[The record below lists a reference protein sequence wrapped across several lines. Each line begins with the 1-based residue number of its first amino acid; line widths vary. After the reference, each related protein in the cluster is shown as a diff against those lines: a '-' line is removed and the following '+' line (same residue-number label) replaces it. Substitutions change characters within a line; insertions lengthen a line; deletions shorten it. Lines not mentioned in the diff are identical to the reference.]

1 MLPLARAFFVYFF
14 LVESYFALFCNE
26 LYQMKLN
33 FFLLKLFEKKK
44 KKMFRCGIRTWTISL
59 VTTSKS
65 YEFRQQLYISYSCSR

>member
-44 KKMFRCGIRTWTISL
+44 KKNVSVWDSNL
-59 VTTSKS
+59 DH
-65 YEFRQQLYISYSCSR
+65 QSRNNF

>member
-44 KKMFRCGIRTWTISL
+44 KNVSVL
-59 VTTSKS
+59 DSNLDH
-65 YEFRQQLYISYSCSR
+65 QSRNNF

>member
-33 FFLLKLFEKKK
+33 FFLLKLFEKKNVSV
-44 KKMFRCGIRTWTISL
+44 WDSNL
-59 VTTSKS
+59 DH
-65 YEFRQQLYISYSCSR
+65 QSRNNF